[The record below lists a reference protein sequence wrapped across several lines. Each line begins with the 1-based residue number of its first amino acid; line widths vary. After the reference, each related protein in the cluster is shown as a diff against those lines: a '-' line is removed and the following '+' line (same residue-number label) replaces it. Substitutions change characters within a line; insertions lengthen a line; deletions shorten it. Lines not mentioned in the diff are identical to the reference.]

1 MNEGEL
7 LAILRNTHD
16 LSKCVGHA
24 CFVHNRT
31 EHHMRDWPVQWRDDR
46 KIVERICVH
55 GIGHPDPDQA
65 DFLNDAGMT
74 HGCDGCC

>member
-1 MNEGEL
+1 
-7 LAILRNTHD
+7 
-16 LSKCVGHA
+16 
-24 CFVHNRT
+24 
-31 EHHMRDWPVQWRDDR
+31 MRDWPVYWRDDR

-65 DFLNDAGMT
+65 DFLIDAGMT